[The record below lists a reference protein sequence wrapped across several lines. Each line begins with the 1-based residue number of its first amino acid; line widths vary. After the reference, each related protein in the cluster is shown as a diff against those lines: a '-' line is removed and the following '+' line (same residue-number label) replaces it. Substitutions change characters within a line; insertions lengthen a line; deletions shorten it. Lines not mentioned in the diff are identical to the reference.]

1 MGTNQTKPES
11 PDPEYKKPD
20 PFNTE
25 RARKFQQDKAFN
37 FEMTDFLTAKEIHAL
52 SAVNLKSYSSMN
64 DVIDNKKRRTE
75 TLFHDPYPYPL
86 DLSKESVWTVTLG
99 PLKYTDEFLKML
111 VRNCGELLEY
121 INAKTYL
128 THIEYIGIRVEE
140 IKFTFVCEKK
150 ANINEDYIAIEL
162 TRSIGRQADTES
174 YGKYYENLLVK
185 EVKLET
191 EEYKYSFRKSK
202 SPTRKTKSPQTRKS
216 KKSKKS
222 PTLHKSKKT
231 F

>member
-1 MGTNQTKPES
+1 MGTKQTKLES
-11 PDPEYKKPD
+11 PDPERARKVLGDKKPD

-52 SAVNLKSYSSMN
+52 SAVNRKSYSSMN
-64 DVIDNKKRRTE
+64 DVIDNKKRRIKM
-75 TLFHDPYPYPL
+75 LFHDPYPYPL

-99 PLKYTDEFLKML
+99 PLKYTDEFLKIL
-111 VRNCGELLEY
+111 VRDCEELLEY

-140 IKFTFVCEKK
+140 IKITFVCEKK
-150 ANINEDYIAIEL
+150 ANINKDYIAKEIKG
-162 TRSIGRQADTES
+162 SIFRLAEHSD
-174 YGKYYENLLVK
+174 GKYYENLLVK

-191 EEYKYSFRKSK
+191 EKSKYSFRKSK
-202 SPTRKTKSPQTRKS
+202 SPTRKTKKS
-216 KKSKKS
+216 KKT

-231 F
+231 L

>member
-1 MGTNQTKPES
+1 MGTKQTKLES
-11 PDPEYKKPD
+11 PDPEHARKVLGYKKPD

-52 SAVNLKSYSSMN
+52 SAVNRKSYSSMN
-64 DVIDNKKRRTE
+64 YVIDNKKRRTE

-99 PLKYTDEFLKML
+99 PLKYTDEFLKIL
-111 VRNCGELLEY
+111 VRDCEELLEY

-150 ANINEDYIAIEL
+150 ANINEDYIAIQI
-162 TRSIGRQADTES
+162 TDSIGRQADTS
-174 YGKYYENLLVK
+174 YRKYYENLLVK

-191 EEYKYSFRKSK
+191 EKYKYSFRKSK
-202 SPTRKTKSPQTRKS
+202 SPTRKTKKT
-216 KKSKKS
+216 KKS

-231 F
+231 L

>member
-1 MGTNQTKPES
+1 MGTKQTKLES
-11 PDPEYKKPD
+11 PDPERARKVLGDKKPD

-52 SAVNLKSYSSMN
+52 SAVNRKSYSSMN
-64 DVIDNKKRRTE
+64 YVIDNKKRRTE

-99 PLKYTDEFLKML
+99 LLKYTDEFLKIL
-111 VRNCGELLEY
+111 VRDCEELLEY

-150 ANINEDYIAIEL
+150 ANINEAYIAKEIKG
-162 TRSIGRQADTES
+162 SIFRLAEHSD
-174 YGKYYENLLVK
+174 GKYYENLLVK

-191 EEYKYSFRKSK
+191 EKSKYSFRKSK
-202 SPTRKTKSPQTRKS
+202 SPTRKTKKS
-216 KKSKKS
+216 KKT
-222 PTLHKSKKT
+222 PTMHKSKKT
-231 F
+231 L